1 MYHLKNMLSILKEY
15 KMTEETLETHVNTDR
30 NSRSAETRVSQ
41 TRRQPWKPPSMLDA
55 PKPPPGYKFRWIR
68 EATRGQDDKSNM
80 SKRIREGYEPVRAED
95 YPDFEAP
102 TVDSGSNIGV
112 IGVGGLILAKVP
124 VETVD
129 ERNAYFKEQTQT
141 QMEGVDQNYMRESDS
156 KMPIKGGD
164 INRQSK
170 VQFGSRNQSDD

>member
-1 MYHLKNMLSILKEY
+1 
-15 KMTEETLETHVNTDR
+15 
-30 NSRSAETRVSQ
+30 
-41 TRRQPWKPPSMLDA
+41 
-55 PKPPPGYKFRWIR
+55 
-68 EATRGQDDKSNM
+68 M

-102 TVDSGSNIGV
+102 TVESGSNVGV

-124 VETVD
+124 IETVD
-129 ERNAYFKEQTQT
+129 ERNAYFKDQTQT

>member
-1 MYHLKNMLSILKEY
+1 
-15 KMTEETLETHVNTDR
+15 MTIESKDTNVTTDR

-41 TRRQPWKPPSMLDA
+41 TRRTPWKPPSMLDA
-55 PKPPPGYKFRWIR
+55 PTAPAGYQFRWIR

-102 TVDSGSNIGV
+102 TIDSGSNVGV

-124 VETVD
+124 VETAD
-129 ERNAYFKEQTQT
+129 ERTAYFSNQAKSA
-141 QMEGVDQNYMRESDS
+141 MEGVDQNYMRESDAR
-156 KMPIKGGD
+156 MPIKDSD
-164 INRQSK
+164 IQRSSK
-170 VQFGSRNQSDD
+170 IAFGSKK